1 MKKLISIVLAIMT
14 LVGLMIPV
22 FAGAETTENVTMWV
36 NCANGKTLNVRTE
49 PATGNNVI
57 GQLDFGTEVAVDYHL
72 GNGWTALM
80 GAGAYEHVY
89 VQTRFLVNEK
99 PTARPANYTDTNTK
113 STGYADTL
121 DEMNRLWKTL
131 KVVAPYR
138 IMVRPTRASGWV
150 NLRFGPSKSTGV
162 MATLKANDE
171 LNVIAELKGWY
182 QVQDPNTG
190 YVGYVS
196 SSYVVK

>member
-1 MKKLISIVLAIMT
+1 MSKRILALALAAM
-14 LVGLMIPV
+14 LMVGLAAPLSAKAV
-22 FAGAETTENVTMWV
+22 FTMYVYTT
-36 NCANGKTLNVRTE
+36 NGKTLNVRTE

-57 GQLDFGTEVAVDYHL
+57 GKLDFGTEVAVDYHL

-99 PTARPANYTDTNTK
+99 PTARPANYTDANTK

-121 DEMNRLWKTL
+121 EEMNRLWKTL